1 MISRKHLVALSALLA
16 LALLPTLRHGYLG
29 YVEAAPKVTAAS
41 LPAEVAGT
49 RGVATTT
56 PPVWMPDTFSEDSW
70 AEKTYDVS
78 GVGKV
83 TLVVARGYD
92 LKKLYHHP
100 EIGVLRGRSFEPAR
114 RATLAGGE
122 PVYVLVNRSDERESA
137 VYALVYDNAW
147 VGNPYLLQMSSAFT
161 SIWARRRPLTLVFVH
176 GPVLKDGEPTAAVTE
191 LLHATARGLEAA
203 ASGGS

>member
-1 MISRKHLVALSALLA
+1 VISRRYLVALSALLA
-16 LALLPTLRHGYLG
+16 LALLPTIRHGYLG
-29 YVEAAPKVTAAS
+29 YVEAATKVTAAS
-41 LPAEVAGT
+41 LPAEVVGT
-49 RGVATTT
+49 PGVATTT

-78 GVGKV
+78 GVGRL

-100 EIGVLRGRSFEPAR
+100 EIAVLRGRTFEPVRHA
-114 RATLAGGE
+114 ALAGGE
-122 PVYVLVNRSDERESA
+122 PVYVLVNRSNERESA
-137 VYALVYDNAW
+137 VYALVYDNSW

-161 SIWARRRPLTLVFVH
+161 SIWARRRPLTLVFAH

-191 LLHATARGLEAA
+191 LLHATVKGLEVA